1 MRAPLPFDP
10 HGHDLPCLSDLAD
23 RLAADDASAPRDRD
37 SATRPVLVLRP
48 PMLTTSPD
56 DDLAVSSR
64 RVFLARASTLS
75 LALPGIGA
83 ALAACSPSGGA
94 RGDSTRSQAAGTAQR
109 ASADTQ
115 DALRHH
121 NSDSKLDTAVVK
133 GGRPGSSAPAGGTGA
148 GSTATYHRFDP
159 TLPPLAAERTIRLNW
174 RSMEAPVRIRPDTV
188 VAAWTFEGDI
198 PGPIVHCRVGDT
210 VEFTLTNESAVP
222 HSMDFHA
229 AQIDPKVAFR
239 SVVKGQSVSY
249 TFKPRWAGA
258 FMYHCGT
265 APVLMHIGSGM
276 FGALVVSPREPLPPA
291 KEFVLV
297 QNEFYLSEAANG
309 VRPFDYNKMLTTL
322 PDYMAFNGR
331 PNQYIDQPIHV
342 KVGDRVRFWIVN
354 CGPTHPCAF
363 HVVGEQF
370 DTMYLG
376 APPGTP
382 IRGVQ
387 TWDVPAGG
395 GMCFEL
401 MCDIPGEF
409 PFVNHGFGHAQK
421 GAIGF
426 LVVEA

>member
-1 MRAPLPFDP
+1 MHQSPPPRLSELVNTLSAGDQAPMRDDERVIVLGVPAVGTEAGLTAP
-10 HGHDLPCLSDLAD
+10 A
-23 RLAADDASAPRDRD
+23 
-37 SATRPVLVLRP
+37 
-48 PMLTTSPD
+48 
-56 DDLAVSSR
+56 SR
-64 RVFLARASTLS
+64 RAFLARASTLS
-75 LALPGIGA
+75 LMIPGFGA
-83 ALAACSPSGGA
+83 ALGACARDRDDEGQARNEQPRGG
-94 RGDSTRSQAAGTAQR
+94 GQKDGIGKQ
-109 ASADTQ
+109 
-115 DALRHH
+115 
-121 NSDSKLDTAVVK
+121 NSNSRLDTAVLK
-133 GGRPGSSAPAGGTGA
+133 DETHGTTTATSGATGA
-148 GSTATYHRFDP
+148 GDVPYHRYDP
-159 TLPPLAAERTIRLNW
+159 TLPQLSAERTLRLNW
-174 RSMEAPVRIRPDTV
+174 HSREVPVRIKDDTV

-210 VEFTLTNESAVP
+210 VEFTLTNDVMTP

-239 SVVKGQSVSY
+239 SVPKGQSI
-249 TFKPRWAGA
+249 TFTFRPKWAGA

-265 APVLMHIGSGM
+265 GPVLMHIGSGM
-276 FGALVVSPREPLPPA
+276 YGAIIVSPREPLPAA

-297 QNEFYLSEAANG
+297 QSEFYLADAVNG
-309 VRPFDYNKMLTTL
+309 VRPFDYNKMLAVV

-331 PNQYIDQPIHV
+331 PNQYITEPIRV
-342 KVGDRVRFWIVN
+342 KVGDRVRFWLVN

-387 TWDVPAGG
+387 TWDVPSGG

-401 MCDIPGEF
+401 LCDVPGEF